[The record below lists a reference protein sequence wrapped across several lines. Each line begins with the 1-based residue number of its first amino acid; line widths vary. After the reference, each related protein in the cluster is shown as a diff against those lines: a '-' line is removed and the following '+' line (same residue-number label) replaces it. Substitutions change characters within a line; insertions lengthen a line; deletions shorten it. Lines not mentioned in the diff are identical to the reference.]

1 MRRFLRNDA
10 VFNKVLNPLLQR
22 SARLLRNVGG
32 LFLPDLCPGCDR
44 PLLRHELGLCKRC
57 QDDLPLTRALD
68 DPRNSVASLF
78 LGRVRLENAAALM
91 RFDRGGK
98 VQRILHRLKYQGDT
112 NAGMALGRLLG
123 TALEESERFRTVDTV
138 MAVPLH
144 ASKERVRGYNQAQ
157 VIVDGLVEVFPLR
170 TVRKELLRVVKTPT
184 QTHKGRVERWRN
196 VKEAFHLAHPEVLT
210 GAHLLLV
217 DDVVTTG
224 ATLEGCARALE
235 TVPGIRLSVLAVACA

>member
-1 MRRFLRNDA
+1 M
-10 VFNKVLNPLLQR
+10 
-22 SARLLRNVGG
+22 
-32 LFLPDLCPGCDR
+32 
-44 PLLRHELGLCKRC
+44 RHEAGMCRRC
-57 QDDLPLTRALD
+57 VDDLPFTHALD
-68 DPRNSVASLF
+68 DPRNSVAGLF
-78 LGRVRLENAAALM
+78 LGRVLLENAAALM
-91 RFDRGGK
+91 RFDSGGR

-123 TALEESERFRTVDTV
+123 SALRESSRFRTVDTV

-157 VIVDGLVEVFPLR
+157 VIVDGLVEEYPLR

-184 QTHKGRVERWRN
+184 QTHKGRIERWRN
-196 VKEAFHLAHPEVLT
+196 VKEAFQLAHPEALA

-224 ATLEGCARALE
+224 ATLEGCVRALAV
-235 TVPGIRLSVLAVACA
+235 VPDIRLSVLAVACA